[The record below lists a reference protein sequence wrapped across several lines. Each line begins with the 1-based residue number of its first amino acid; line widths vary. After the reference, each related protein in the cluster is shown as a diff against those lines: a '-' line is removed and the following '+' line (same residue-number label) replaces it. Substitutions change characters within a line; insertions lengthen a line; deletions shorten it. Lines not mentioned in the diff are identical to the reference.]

1 MMILKITSLYQF
13 GTEFRIGP
21 YRGTQ
26 FRLHS
31 LALQKKK
38 SPILKTGT
46 QKWQREE

>member
-1 MMILKITSLYQF
+1 MMIRKITSLYQF

-21 YRGTQ
+21 FTGTQ
-26 FRLHS
+26 FRLRS

-46 QKWQREE
+46 QK

>member
-1 MMILKITSLYQF
+1 MMIGIVATIYQG
-13 GTEFRIGP
+13 GTEFRIGA